1 MARYTET
8 MLLSVP
14 LPETKRVDDYRET
27 AGDEAV
33 ERLFQAAEPFK
44 GARIVHLSS
53 TAFGGGVAEL
63 LASQIALLHDLGIDA
78 DWQLI
83 EGSEEFFAITK
94 LAHNALQ
101 GAGIPWT
108 QAMEATYLERVAANA
123 ARFDESADFI
133 FVHDP
138 QPAAMLTALE
148 EEGRRVGRWIW
159 RCHIDLTHAMETV
172 WGFFAAHVNRYDA
185 TVFTMED
192 FVRPGLQVKTA
203 VIPPSIDPL
212 SPKNT
217 WLEPR
222 AVREILDGYG
232 IDSGRPIV
240 SQVSRFD
247 PWKDPLG
254 VIDAYRMVKEE
265 IPELQLVLV
274 GAMAHDDPEGWH
286 YLEQTEQRRA
296 GDPDVHILTNLQGV
310 GDIAVNA
317 FQRASAVVVQKS
329 LREGFGLTV
338 AEAMWK
344 EKPVTAGNAGGLRL
358 QVKDEKSGFL
368 VGSVEQCA
376 GRLLTLL
383 GDPDRR
389 ERMGAA
395 GKARVRDRFLTMR
408 EVSDYLD
415 LLAQL

>member
-14 LPETKRVDDYRET
+14 LPESKRVEDYREA

-33 ERLFQAAEPFK
+33 DRLLKAAEPFK
-44 GARIVHLSS
+44 GARVVHLSS
-53 TAFGGGVAEL
+53 TSFGGGVAEL
-63 LASQIALLHDLGIDA
+63 LASQIAVLHDLGIDA

-83 EGSEEFFAITK
+83 EGSEEFFAVTK
-94 LAHNALQ
+94 LTHNALQ

-108 QAMEATYLERVAANA
+108 HTMESTYLERIAVNA

-138 QPAAMLTALE
+138 QPAALLSALE
-148 EEGRRVGRWIW
+148 EQGRRYGKWIW

-172 WGFFAAHVNRYDA
+172 WAFFASHVNRYDGA
-185 TVFTMED
+185 VFTMED
-192 FVRPGLQVKTA
+192 FVKPGLQA
-203 VIPPSIDPL
+203 RSWVIAPSIDPL

-217 WLEPR
+217 WLEPA

-232 IDSGRPIV
+232 IDAARPIV

-265 IPELQLVLV
+265 VPDLQLVLV

-286 YLEQTEQRRA
+286 YLEQTQERRG
-296 GDPDVHILTNLQGV
+296 GDPDVHVLTNLQGV

-338 AEAMWK
+338 SEAMWK
-344 EKPVTAGNAGGLRL
+344 ERPVIAGNAGGLRL
-358 QVKDEKSGFL
+358 QVEDERTGFL

-376 GRLLTLL
+376 ERLRALL
-383 GDPDRR
+383 HHPEQR
-389 ERMGAA
+389 EQMGAA
-395 GKARVRDRFLTMR
+395 GKARVRERFLTMR
-408 EVSDYLD
+408 EVTDYLE